1 MSISTDAPP
10 SPEALDQA
18 DMAKLQSGY
27 PDALN
32 DLMARH
38 ATPIFHF
45 LCRMVGNEDDAN
57 DLAQETF
64 VRVFKS
70 CNSFRAEQKF
80 SSWLFT
86 IAANLERNQYRWR
99 ARHPQLSLDEENP
112 VTEQSLGSTLPS
124 AAIAPNETAL
134 ASERAT
140 AVRVA
145 VQALPEDLRAA
156 IVLCE
161 WEERS
166 VAEAA
171 TILEA
176 SPKAVESRLYRARHV
191 LRERLK
197 SWL

>member
-1 MSISTDAPP
+1 MSIHTDAD
-10 SPEALDQA
+10 AQDRM
-18 DMAKLQSGY
+18 DMERLAAGHNA
-27 PDALN
+27 ALN

-38 ATPIFHF
+38 ATPVFHF

-70 CNSFRAEQKF
+70 SKSFRVEQMF
-80 SSWLFT
+80 STWLFT
-86 IAANLERNQYRWR
+86 IAANLARNHFRWR
-99 ARHPQLSLDEENP
+99 ARHPNLSLDAENAE
-112 VTEQSLGSTLPS
+112 TKQTLGDTLPANTPS
-124 AAIAPNETAL
+124 PKETVMAA
-134 ASERAT
+134 ERAA
-140 AVRVA
+140 AVHAA
-145 VQALPEDLRAA
+145 VKNLPEDLREA

-171 TILEA
+171 VILEA
-176 SPKAVESRLYRARHV
+176 TPKAVESRLYRARGI